1 MESSTTYSSLAKT
14 DPAISAH
21 EVSQV
26 SSIKTNSPAPE
37 ILPYSEYSSDW
48 EKNQGRQ
55 HHEGVR
61 SGSEHEKGHTAGE
74 HESPR
79 ERHHIFSITFL
90 VLTLIIP
97 LVALI
102 AWAASVLRKTST
114 DHALFTSAAIGGQ
127 LTQFQA
133 KAIDFVSG
141 AIFAPVI
148 IACANLCWF
157 GLARTTVFNDQPASQ
172 QPVSLSAVTEMSITA
187 AGSYDMLKIF
197 TLIRTA
203 RIRFIL
209 FGVLVL
215 ASALASTLFANVI
228 AYEAYSSIGSASPV
242 SLRLLSL
249 PSLKEV
255 NGGVGDVG
263 SAIYGFDTSD
273 QAKLALQYNSL
284 LTGLNYQ
291 IASSQLSTDLSYVQ
305 HNVTTQ
311 SLNNLNES
319 IVQVTDIPAYKL
331 SVQCEPANLTTFSI
345 IQQGGYSVSIAFLNK
360 GVLYNSVFYGQ
371 TDQINNAYNEDYY
384 LAGFSI
390 NASSIFLGQFIS
402 GGGKMTPSTNFTAS
416 DYGNIPHNNFKTT
429 WTNSTKST
437 LEVWGIAC
445 NIHRRLGSTT
455 LTRSG
460 NSWTQTNDGI
470 VDQPTQISSLLSSF
484 QTRYSYHA
492 PGATLSGMGA
502 AFANSALTVRDTSNN
517 TKMYLNWTQYAQNM
531 LYASASLQNTVL
543 NLALSNSSNTSP
555 EVTAQAA
562 ASDLVYRM
570 TYVPGILILAL
581 VAMIVAGTIVLGLS
595 IYSRESW
602 ALRTG
607 RILEPVRLVM
617 DCVVAFKASHD
628 VAEAGRWSATD
639 VRHLARDLKIGY
651 SADASG
657 FSHGDGMLRRG
668 TTLQRQGYNGAPVLY

>member
-1 MESSTTYSSLAKT
+1 MESSTTYSSLAKM
-14 DPAISAH
+14 DPAISAR

-48 EKNQGRQ
+48 EKGQGHR
-55 HHEGVR
+55 HHEGER
-61 SGSEHEKGHTAGE
+61 SGSEHEKNHNTGG

-79 ERHHIFSITFL
+79 ERHHILSITL
-90 VLTLIIP
+90 LLLTLIIP
-97 LVALI
+97 LTALI

-114 DHALFTSAAIGGQ
+114 DHTLFTSAAIGGQ

-148 IACANLCWF
+148 IACANVCWF
-157 GLARTTVFNDQPASQ
+157 SLARTTVFNDQPVSQ
-172 QPVSLSAVTEMSITA
+172 KPVSLSAVTEMSITA
-187 AGSYDMLKIF
+187 TGSYDMLKMF
-197 TLIRTA
+197 RLVRTV

-228 AYEAYSSIGSASPV
+228 AYEAYTSIGSALPV
-242 SLRLLSL
+242 SLHLLSL
-249 PSLKEV
+249 PSL
-255 NGGVGDVG
+255 NPMSWSSGDRG
-263 SAIYGFDTSD
+263 SAVFGFGSAD

-284 LTGLNYQ
+284 VTGLNYQ
-291 IASSQLSTDLSYVQ
+291 NASSQLSTDSSYIQ
-305 HNVTTQ
+305 YNVTTQ

-319 IVQVTDIPAYKL
+319 VVQLANVPAYKL
-331 SVQCEPANLTTFSI
+331 SVECEPANLTTFGI
-345 IQQGGYSVSIAFLNK
+345 IQQGGYSITITFLNN
-360 GVLYNSVFYGQ
+360 GILYNSIIPGQ
-371 TDQINNAYNEDYY
+371 LSQVDNSYSEQYY
-384 LAGFSI
+384 FAGFNG
-390 NASSIFLGQFIS
+390 NASSIVLGQFTS

-429 WTNSTKST
+429 WNNSTKST

-445 NIHRRLGSTT
+445 NIKRRLGSTS

-460 NSWTQTNDGI
+460 TSWTQSDINITN
-470 VDQPTQISSLLSSF
+470 PATQVQSLLYSF
-484 QTRYSYHA
+484 QARYEYHA
-492 PGATLSGMGA
+492 PGATLSGMGSPFA
-502 AFANSALTVRDTSNN
+502 ASALTIPDPVNSN
-517 TKMYLNWTQYAQNM
+517 MYLNWTLYAQNM
-531 LYASASLQNTVL
+531 LYASSSLQNTVF
-543 NLALSNSSNTSP
+543 NLVLSNSSNTSP
-555 EVTAQAA
+555 EVAAQASS
-562 ASDLVYRM
+562 SDLVYRM
-570 TYVPGILILAL
+570 TYIPGILILAL
-581 VAMIVAGTIVLGLS
+581 VAMIVAGAIVLGLT

-607 RILEPVRLVM
+607 RILDPVRLVM

-628 VAEAGRWSATD
+628 VAEAGRWSASD
-639 VRHLARDLKIGY
+639 VRHLAKELKIGY

-657 FSHGDGMLRRG
+657 FNHGDGMLRRG
-668 TTLQRQGYNGAPVLY
+668 TTLQRQGYNGAPALY